1 MEILE
6 VHGADWLCELEY
18 DTSLSLS
25 EPQFLDLSK
34 SWNVIYVT
42 FQSLYGEN
50 HHVFLKCSL
59 FFMFW

>member
-34 SWNVIYVT
+34 S
-42 FQSLYGEN
+42 
-50 HHVFLKCSL
+50 
-59 FFMFW
+59 